1 MQIPIR
7 AATLLTRRPRQ
18 PTFHQETRTTP
29 GLLSWGAPDS
39 SWSLRRH
46 LDLHLQNCKPQ
57 TPNML
62 PSPAGSSLL
71 LANSLH
77 RESSLH
83 LPRRCDVCCR
93 LTMLRAA
100 GFRDRSAPSRLP
112 RPPPNQGPI
121 TAGERRL
128 SDRLT
133 VQHPSVLS
141 ARSPASRPAGPLFL
155 HRPCPAAASTCHGT
169 VFTWPCRCVPSCPL
183 SRQDHALFG
192 GKKGLLILRVCPTVG
207 TPQTTESKRDRRWPW
222 EQLLGTNTHG
232 CLVCYL

>member
-1 MQIPIR
+1 MQIPVR

-77 RESSLH
+77 GESSLH

-121 TAGERRL
+121 KAGGRRL

-133 VQHPSVLS
+133 VQHRVYSQLAPQPPGQRGPCSCIAPAPLQPPHVTG
-141 ARSPASRPAGPLFL
+141 RSSHGPAG
-155 HRPCPAAASTCHGT
+155 
-169 VFTWPCRCVPSCPL
+169 
-183 SRQDHALFG
+183 
-192 GKKGLLILRVCPTVG
+192 VCLPVRF
-207 TPQTTESKRDRRWPW
+207 PDKTTRSLEERRA
-222 EQLLGTNTHG
+222 
-232 CLVCYL
+232 C